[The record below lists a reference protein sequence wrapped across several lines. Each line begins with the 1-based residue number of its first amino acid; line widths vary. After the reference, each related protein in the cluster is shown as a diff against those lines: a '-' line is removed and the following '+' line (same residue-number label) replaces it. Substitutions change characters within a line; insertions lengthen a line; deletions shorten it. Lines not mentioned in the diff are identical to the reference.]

1 MVVESVEPGCLFTKF
16 FLCYKSTK
24 RQQKQT
30 KHVFS
35 LLENDELGTQQTTIT

>member
-16 FLCYKSTK
+16 LLCYKSTK
-24 RQQKQT
+24 RRQKQT

-35 LLENDELGTQQTTIT
+35 LLEKDELGTQQTTIT